1 MLERFA
7 LLRRYAHDFE
17 DLEVNIDTLKEEQE
31 AAEEEAE
38 EEDDQVEIVDVRGD
52 VFQMY
57 AFSWLRLSVW

>member
-38 EEDDQVEIVDVRGD
+38 EEDDQNDEANA
-52 VFQMY
+52 QT
-57 AFSWLRLSVW
+57 